1 MKAKQ
6 VFNNAKWI
14 IICKIAQSILQLIVG
29 MISARYLGPSNY
41 GLISYAGSVVAFA
54 LPLMKLGFDAILV
67 HELVENP
74 EKEGEIMGTSL
85 LLNLLSSVLC
95 MGGVAAFAS
104 VANFGDA
111 ETITVCVLYSVSI
124 FFAALEMIQYWF
136 QYKLFSKYSSI
147 IMLVAYVGVSAYKI
161 FLLATQRSVYWF
173 ALSHS
178 VEYGAI
184 AILLF
189 IFYFRKGGSAF
200 SFSLARAKKMLSKS
214 KHYIFGALMIV
225 VIQNTDHI
233 MLTKIVGEAENGYYA
248 AAITCTAIAQFVFT
262 AIIDSF
268 RPLILSCKRDDE
280 ANYEKNISRLYG
292 IIVYL
297 SVAQSL
303 VFTIFAPLIIKVMYG
318 AEFVSAVPVLRILI
332 CYSAFSYMGTV
343 RNIWLLAEEKQK
355 YLPIINLSGV
365 VLNIVMNSFMIP
377 LWGACGA
384 AFASFLTQFFM
395 NFIFGFIFKPIR
407 KNNALLLK
415 GISPKFFVKELRTT
429 VKELLRKN
437 K

>member
-1 MKAKQ
+1 MEEKQ

-74 EKEGEIMGTSL
+74 DKEGEIMGTSL
-85 LLNLLSSVLC
+85 LLNLFSSVLC

-104 VANFGDA
+104 VANFGET
-111 ETITVCVLYSVSI
+111 ETIIVCVLYSVSI

-136 QYKLFSKYSSI
+136 QYKLLSKYSSI
-147 IMLVAYVGVSAYKI
+147 VMLLAYVVVSAYKI

-184 AILLF
+184 AVLLF
-189 IFYFRKGGSAF
+189 VFYFRKGGKAF
-200 SFSLARAKKMLSKS
+200 SFSFARAKKMLSKS
-214 KHYIFGALMIV
+214 KHYIFAALMIV

-233 MLTKIVGEAENGYYA
+233 MLTKMIGEAENGYYA
-248 AAITCTAIAQFVFT
+248 AAITCAGMPQFILTAIV
-262 AIIDSF
+262 DSF
-268 RPLILSCKRDDE
+268 RPMILSSKKQNE
-280 ANYEKNISRLYG
+280 LEYKNNVSRLYS
-292 IIVYL
+292 IIIYL
-297 SVAQSL
+297 SFAQSL
-303 VFTIFAPLIIKVMYG
+303 VFTIFAPIIINIMYG
-318 AEFVSAVPVLRILI
+318 VEFAAAIPVLQILTWY
-332 CYSAFSYMGTV
+332 CAFSYMGSI
-343 RNIWLLAEEKQK
+343 RNMWMLAENKQK
-355 YLPIINLSGV
+355 LLPIINFCGMISNII
-365 VLNIVMNSFMIP
+365 LNTVMIP
-377 LWGACGA
+377 FWGAIGA
-384 AFASFLTQFFM
+384 AAASFLTQVFT
-395 NFIFGFIFKPIR
+395 NLILGFIWKPLR
-407 KNNALLLK
+407 DNNCLLLK
-415 GISPKFFVKELRTT
+415 SLHPKYAFGEVKKLFFVF
-429 VKELLRKN
+429 VKK